1 MRAFDPRSWTI
12 WPPARV
18 VGRSLGEAERLVAG
32 WLALGAVL
40 VAARYW
46 VLQLAGDS
54 LPNGATLAIWLPV
67 ACYQDICLVVALG
80 WLSVR
85 LLIASDRPMPRLAV
99 RSVCWSAIVLA
110 AWYAAVNAQVFSV
123 LNTPLTYR
131 LFAMS
136 DNFRGIQSSL
146 QAALTIERVGSVIL
160 APVAVLT
167 LAVGLVAVGRRLV
180 TGACSL
186 ASRPTARVAFAGYL
200 AVAMLTTR
208 LADLDETWVCNPH
221 ATLCLS
227 LWDRD
232 DPFVRGQYNRSDLAD
247 FGPHA
252 TPTLAGER
260 HGQAK
265 GSNVIMVVMESVGAA
280 ALSHYGAAHATT
292 PELTRL
298 AARGVTFDRIYAS
311 QPYTSNSI
319 AGIFC
324 SVYPWHGWRSLP
336 RRAPDLN
343 MAGLGNVL
351 QQHGYRTGLLHT
363 GDMQFDNEK
372 RFLQVHGF
380 SEVHDVWTLK
390 EVLGRDRPDGDTPPE
405 TPGVHLHLPD
415 TLLLPAALRWI
426 DGDDSK
432 PFFLTL
438 WTIQTHHPYFA
449 EPSRESFEPADPEL
463 DRYLNAVRVTD
474 RVIGDLMRELEVRGL
489 ADSTLLVVL
498 GDHGEAFGQHGH
510 RGHSKTLYDEEL
522 RIPLVMVSPRLSG
535 RTERSAVLGQQI
547 DVAPTILELLGA
559 PAPTAWQGQSLFAAD
574 RRNRVYLF
582 TAFHHYLF
590 GVIDGDRKY
599 VYNATTGREHLYDLA
614 ADPAERH
621 NLAGQ
626 LSESSHRAAL
636 HRRLAAWVRFQNP
649 YLTQFLPVTDTPAR
663 REGSA
668 TPLAN

>member
-1 MRAFDPRSWTI
+1 MTALDPRSWTI
-12 WPPARV
+12 WRTSRWRGGPQGDAD
-18 VGRSLGEAERLVAG
+18 RLFAG

-40 VAARYW
+40 VAARLW

-54 LPNGATLAIWLPV
+54 LPRGATLVIWLPV
-67 ACYQDICLVVALG
+67 ACYQDLCLVAALG
-80 WLSVR
+80 WLSW
-85 LLIASDRPMPRLAV
+85 LALAKLDRRQARLAV
-99 RSVCWSAIVLA
+99 RLASWTAIVVA

-136 DNFRGIQSSL
+136 DNLRGIQSSL
-146 QAALTIERVGSVIL
+146 QAALTIERVGSVVL
-160 APVAVLT
+160 AP
-167 LAVGLVAVGRRLV
+167 LAVVALAVCLIATGGRLV
-180 TGACSL
+180 TAARVV
-186 ASRPTARVAFAGYL
+186 ASRVTTRVAFAVYL
-200 AVAMLTTR
+200 AVSLLATR
-208 LADLDETWVCNPH
+208 VAGLDETWVCNPH

-227 LWDRD
+227 LWDQD
-232 DPFVRGQYNRSDLAD
+232 DPFVRGHYDRSDLAD
-247 FGPHA
+247 FAP
-252 TPTLAGER
+252 PTLATSSSR
-260 HGQAK
+260 HGQAR
-265 GSNVIMVVMESVGAA
+265 GGNVIMVVMESVGAA
-280 ALSHYGAAHATT
+280 ALSHYGAMHSTT

-336 RRAPDLN
+336 RRAPDLKV
-343 MAGLGNVL
+343 AGLGDVL
-351 QQHGYRTGLLHT
+351 QQHGYRAGLLHT

-372 RFLQVHGF
+372 RFLQGHGF

-390 EVLGRDRPDGDTPPE
+390 DVLGRDQPDGDTPPE

-415 TLLLPAALRWI
+415 PLLLPAALRWI
-426 DGDDSK
+426 DADVSR

-449 EPSRESFEPADPEL
+449 EPSRESFAPADPEL

-474 RVIGDLMRELEVRGL
+474 RVIGDLMRELEARGL

-498 GDHGEAFGQHGH
+498 GDHGEAFGEHGH

-522 RIPLVMVSPRLSG
+522 RIPLVMISPRLTG
-535 RTERSAVLGQQI
+535 RAERSSVLGQQI
-547 DVAPTILELLGA
+547 DVAPTILELLGLPA
-559 PAPTAWQGQSLFAAD
+559 PAEWQGQSLFAAD

-599 VYNATTGREHLYDLA
+599 VYNATTGREFLYDLST
-614 ADPAERH
+614 DPAERH
-621 NLAGQ
+621 NLTGQ
-626 LSESSHRAAL
+626 PAESARQAAL
-636 HRRLAAWVRFQNP
+636 HRRLAAWVNFQNP
-649 YLTQFLPVTDTPAR
+649 YLAQFLPTTEPPTRRERTPA
-663 REGSA
+663 
-668 TPLAN
+668 PVAN